1 MMWIELP
8 EHFDSVRLS
17 LELSEAKLQFVI
29 GSLFSASGKY
39 RNCLRLNYGLP
50 YSDKVDQALRKLAK
64 AVECAMLE
72 CQMQIA
78 EENRQAH
85 ANR

>member
-1 MMWIELP
+1 MWIELP

-17 LELSEAKLQFVI
+17 LELSEAKVQFVI

-50 YSDKVDQALRKLAK
+50 YSDKIDQGLQKLAK

-72 CQMQIA
+72 CQLQTA
-78 EENRQAH
+78 GEARQNGTNR
-85 ANR
+85 